1 MDDPRLSLW
10 EPLFGH
16 ALDILDAA
24 ERSGQRLAEWTLG
37 GGTALM
43 LRYRH
48 RISRDV
54 DIFVPDPQW
63 LGYLTPRLNAVA
75 EEKTGEYVEQAG
87 FVKLYFPQGEVDF
100 IVATPLTPSPW
111 QSETILGR
119 EILVESPAEIV
130 AKKLAHRGSELKAR
144 DLFDIAAVIEQEPE
158 CLAVLAPLLAA
169 RRAAVL
175 QRLVE
180 GEAALRE
187 DFAQLDV
194 LGKPPSYDQCVARV
208 RALFSM
214 RATRP
219 PKKRP
224 ARR

>member
-1 MDDPRLSLW
+1 VDDPRLSLW

-24 ERSGQRLAEWTLG
+24 ERSGQRLGEWSLG

-144 DLFDIAAVIEQEPE
+144 DLFDIAAVIEREPE

-187 DFAQLDV
+187 DFAQLDL

-208 RALFSM
+208 RALFPT
-214 RATRP
+214 RAKRA
-219 PKKRP
+219 PKKKP

>member
-1 MDDPRLSLW
+1 VDDLRLSVW
-10 EPLFGH
+10 ETLLGH

-24 ERSGQRLAEWTLG
+24 ERSGQRLGEWSLG

-54 DIFVPDPQW
+54 DIFMPDPQW

-111 QSETILGR
+111 QSETLLGR

-130 AKKLAHRGSELKAR
+130 AKTLAHRGSELKAR
-144 DLFDIAAVIEQEPE
+144 DLFDIAAVIEREPE
-158 CLAVLAPLLAA
+158 CLVVLAPLLAA
-169 RRAAVL
+169 RRAGVL
-175 QRLVE
+175 HRLVE

-208 RALFSM
+208 RALFPM
-214 RATRP
+214 RAKRP
-219 PKKRP
+219 PKKKP

>member
-1 MDDPRLSLW
+1 
-10 EPLFGH
+10 
-16 ALDILDAA
+16 
-24 ERSGQRLAEWTLG
+24 
-37 GGTALM
+37 
-43 LRYRH
+43 
-48 RISRDV
+48 V
-54 DIFVPDPQW
+54 
-63 LGYLTPRLNAVA
+63 LGYLTPRLSAVA

-175 QRLVE
+175 QRLGG
-180 GEAALRE
+180 GEA
-187 DFAQLDV
+187 
-194 LGKPPSYDQCVARV
+194 GPPQGLAPR
-208 RALFSM
+208 
-214 RATRP
+214 
-219 PKKRP
+219 
-224 ARR
+224 

>member
-187 DFAQLDV
+187 DFAQLDL

-208 RALFSM
+208 RALFPT
-214 RATRP
+214 RAKRA
-219 PKKRP
+219 PKKKG
-224 ARR
+224 RR

>member
-24 ERSGQRLAEWTLG
+24 ERSGQRLGEWSLG

-144 DLFDIAAVIEQEPE
+144 DLFDIAAVIEREPE

-187 DFAQLDV
+187 DFAQLDL

-208 RALFSM
+208 RALFPT
-214 RATRP
+214 RAKRA
-219 PKKRP
+219 PKKKP